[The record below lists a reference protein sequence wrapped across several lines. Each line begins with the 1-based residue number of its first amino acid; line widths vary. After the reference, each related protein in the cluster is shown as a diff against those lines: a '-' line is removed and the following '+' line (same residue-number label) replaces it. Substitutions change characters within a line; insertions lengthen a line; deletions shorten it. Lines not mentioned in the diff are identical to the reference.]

1 MSVRATV
8 VRAFTYRG
16 RTESFTSFSALFQG
30 LCSSLREAGTLAAVY
45 AELAQIKQRI
55 LNKGQALSPD
65 DVFFLSD
72 AFARRTGGADP
83 LTVGEPKF
91 VISLPAAG
99 ERMAYHR
106 EFVLN
111 LQAAPAML
119 TLNEEVM
126 VEVLAALFHPR
137 HFTTAEKNGLLLLDL
152 PQEGLGVL
160 RILDTIYKATFTRTI
175 RKELCDPK
183 ITFSAPK
190 DSFRL
195 MLDQQRTA
203 HVSATCRDMM
213 KYFLF
218 RLYQS
223 PDLATVLDTDDRTR
237 SRIQEGLRLLTNEL
251 QDLAVLPQKRQEVEA
266 ILRERKTEEP
276 EELEEL

>member
-1 MSVRATV
+1 MIRATV

-16 RTESFTSFSALFQG
+16 RTESFTSLSALFQG
-30 LCSSLREAGTLAAVY
+30 LCSTLREAGTLSAVY

-55 LNKGQALSPD
+55 LNKGQALMPD
-65 DVFFLSD
+65 DVFVLAE
-72 AFARRTGGADP
+72 AFTKRVGGADP
-83 LTVGEPKF
+83 LNVGEPKF
-91 VISLPAAG
+91 VISIPVTG

-106 EFVLN
+106 EFVHN
-111 LQAAPAML
+111 LQAVPAQL
-119 TLNEEVM
+119 TLNEEAM
-126 VEVLAALFHPR
+126 VEILAALFHPR
-137 HFTTAEKNGLLLLDL
+137 HFTSSEKNGLLMLDL

-160 RILDTIYKATFTRTI
+160 RVLDTIYKATFTRTI

-183 ITFSAPK
+183 IFFSAPK
-190 DSFRL
+190 DAFRL
-195 MLDQQRTA
+195 MLDQKRTA
-203 HVSATCRDMM
+203 HVSATCRDLI
-213 KYFLF
+213 KHLLY

-237 SRIQEGLRLLTNEL
+237 GRIQEGLRLMTSEL

-266 ILRERKTEEP
+266 ILRDRKVDDL